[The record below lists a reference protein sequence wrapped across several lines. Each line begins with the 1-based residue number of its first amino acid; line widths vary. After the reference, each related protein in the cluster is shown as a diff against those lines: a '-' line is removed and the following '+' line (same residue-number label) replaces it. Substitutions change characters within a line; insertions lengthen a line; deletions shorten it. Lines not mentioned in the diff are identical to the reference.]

1 MGGWCCFIKKE
12 EEKEILPKEITD
24 YSDESI
30 MVKEDTKY
38 KKLTD
43 ELLLKEIPLSKYVD
57 ILMKFDSEKI
67 EEQLLM
73 QYNYYQNETVLLQRI
88 NRKQFSNF
96 IELLLKDVNSLPEK
110 KEDTKEKMLLMYD
123 QVIEFGITDLAEEE
137 KRKNGIS
144 RYFLLAFGFLYCNA
158 RIIDKIIYFF
168 DFFKKQEE
176 KMKFESEVNTF
187 FRILL
192 VLATYGETS
201 CVMKDNK
208 IDFLKYVD
216 NTMENLTDEQKE
228 IKNYAKRFCIKTH
241 INNLQVY
248 MNHLHFCSD
257 FNKIKNDIEKIN
269 LKIEKGLDKDTY
281 ISLFE
286 KKQIP
291 IFYFSSVYIRDY
303 IKKIFK
309 PQLEEE
315 D

>member
-123 QVIEFGITDLAEEE
+123 QVIEF
-137 KRKNGIS
+137 
-144 RYFLLAFGFLYCNA
+144 
-158 RIIDKIIYFF
+158 
-168 DFFKKQEE
+168 
-176 KMKFESEVNTF
+176 
-187 FRILL
+187 
-192 VLATYGETS
+192 
-201 CVMKDNK
+201 
-208 IDFLKYVD
+208 
-216 NTMENLTDEQKE
+216 
-228 IKNYAKRFCIKTH
+228 
-241 INNLQVY
+241 
-248 MNHLHFCSD
+248 
-257 FNKIKNDIEKIN
+257 
-269 LKIEKGLDKDTY
+269 
-281 ISLFE
+281 
-286 KKQIP
+286 
-291 IFYFSSVYIRDY
+291 
-303 IKKIFK
+303 
-309 PQLEEE
+309 
-315 D
+315 